1 MLQEQGERAA
11 KMVVSLADSAPPAIQ
26 KYVKM
31 TAPAVKT
38 IVIGVA
44 TAAPH
49 VINAYSKAYEVGY
62 IYSYWC
68 CAVKL

>member
-1 MLQEQGERAA
+1 
-11 KMVVSLADSAPPAIQ
+11 MVVSLADSAPPAIQ

-31 TAPAVKT
+31 TAPAVKM

-49 VINAYSKAYEVGY
+49 VIYAYSKAYEVGY
-62 IYSYWC
+62 IYSY
-68 CAVKL
+68 